1 MDLWLYILLLV
12 VFLLLRVPVAFAMIA
27 SSMLYFYSHGLSAG
41 YAISS
46 IVNGINSFPL
56 LAVPL
61 FIFVGTIANHLGIAT
76 RLYDFARALLP
87 RLPGNLAY
95 VNLGTA
101 IGFSWISGS
110 ALADAASTSKVQI
123 PQMLKAGY
131 PYGFSAGLTA
141 SGSLMSTVMPP
152 SIPAVLFA
160 ATASISTGALFAG
173 SIIPAM
179 LMAVGLAVYIFFWVR
194 RHPDVAVSRPFVGSM
209 LGKAAVRVIGPALL
223 PVIILGG
230 IFSGLFTPTESAGIA
245 AVYML
250 ILGAIYRT
258 LTWRVFW
265 KSAKETVVISGG
277 ILLILGASNLM
288 GQVLAREQVSRNAR
302 RVARRSLTDNP
313 IVFLLLLNVL
323 LILLGI
329 FLEAPPVILVLVPIL
344 MPIIAQFGIDPV
356 QLGVIMILNLMIG
369 SLTPPVGAVLF
380 VIGSITRRP
389 MGELFRGILPFL
401 IPLGVVLLLLTL
413 FPMIVTILP
422 TLLGLM

>member
-27 SSMLYFYSHGLSAG
+27 SSMLYFYSHNLSAG

-46 IVNGINSFPL
+46 VVNGINSFPL

-173 SIIPAM
+173 SILPAM
-179 LMAVGLAVYIFFWVR
+179 LMAIGLALYVFVWVR
-194 RHPDVAVSRPFVGSM
+194 LHPKIATTRPFDGSM
-209 LGKAAVRVIGPALL
+209 LGKAVARVIGPAFL

-230 IFSGLFTPTESAGIA
+230 IFSGWFTPTESAGIA

-250 ILGAIYRT
+250 ILGVIYRT
-258 LTWRVFW
+258 LNWHVFW
-265 KSAKETVVISGG
+265 KAAKETVVISGG

-288 GQVLAREQVSRNAR
+288 GLVLAREQVSRNLGEWLAG
-302 RVARRSLTDNP
+302 LTSSP

-344 MPIIAQFGIDPV
+344 MPIIAQYGIDPV

-413 FPMIVTILP
+413 FPIIVTIVP
-422 TLLGLM
+422 TMLGLM

>member
-1 MDLWLYILLLV
+1 MDLWLYVLLLAV
-12 VFLLLRVPVAFAMIA
+12 LLLLRVPVAFAMILP
-27 SSMLYFYSHGLSAG
+27 SMLYFTSHGLSAG
-41 YAISS
+41 YAMTSML
-46 IVNGINSFPL
+46 NGINSFPL

-61 FIFVGTIANHLGIAT
+61 FIFVGTLANHLGIAT

-123 PQMLKAGY
+123 PQMLKARY

-141 SGSLMSTVMPP
+141 SGSLLSTVMPP

-173 SIIPAM
+173 SVLPAA
-179 LMAVGLAVYIFFWVR
+179 LMATGLAVYIAIWVA
-194 RHPDVAVSRPFVGSM
+194 RHPEITGRRPFDG
-209 LGKAAVRVIGPALL
+209 AVLRLAIVRALGPALL

-230 IFSGLFTPTESAGIA
+230 IFSGWFTPTESAGVAA
-245 AVYML
+245 AVTL
-250 ILGAIYRT
+250 VLGVAYRT
-258 LTWRVFW
+258 LTWHTFW
-265 KSAKETVVISGG
+265 ISAKETAVMSGG
-277 ILLILGASNLM
+277 ILLIIGASNLL
-288 GQVLAREQVSRNAR
+288 GQVLAREQVSRNLGDWLTA
-302 RVARRSLTDNP
+302 LTDNP

-323 LILLGI
+323 LILLGV

-344 MPIIAQFGIDPV
+344 MPIVAQYGIDPV
-356 QLGVIMILNLMIG
+356 HLGVIMIVNLMIG

-380 VIGSITRRP
+380 VVGSITRRP
-389 MGELFRGILPFL
+389 MGELFAGILPFL
-401 IPLGVVLLLLTL
+401 VPLFGVLLLLTV
-413 FPMIVTILP
+413 FPQIVTIVP
-422 TLLGLM
+422 TMLGL

>member
-12 VFLLLRVPVAFAMIA
+12 ILLLLRVPVAFAMIA
-27 SSMLYFYSHGLSAG
+27 PSLLYFYSQGLSPG
-41 YAISS
+41 YGISA

-61 FIFVGTIANHLGIAT
+61 FIFVGTVANHLGIAT
-76 RLYDFARALLP
+76 RLYDFAKALLP

-101 IGFSWISGS
+101 VGFSWISGS

-141 SGSLMSTVMPP
+141 SGSLLSTVMPP

-173 SIIPAM
+173 SILPAG
-179 LMAVGLAVYIFFWVR
+179 LMALGLALYVFIWVR
-194 RHPDVAVSRPFVGSM
+194 MHPKVAVSRPFDGAELRKSV
-209 LGKAAVRVIGPALL
+209 VRVLGPAFL

-230 IFSGLFTPTESAGIA
+230 IFSGMFTPTESAGIA
-245 AVYML
+245 AAYML
-250 ILGAIYRT
+250 VLGLFYRT
-258 LTWRVFW
+258 LTLRVFW
-265 KSAKETVVISGG
+265 RAAKETVVISGG

-288 GQVLAREQVSRNAR
+288 GQVLAREQVSRNLGEWLT
-302 RVARRSLTDNP
+302 SLTENP
-313 IVFLLLLNVL
+313 IVFLLILNVL

-344 MPIIAQFGIDPV
+344 MPIAAEYGIDPV
-356 QLGVIMILNLMIG
+356 HLGVIMILNLMIG

-380 VIGSITRRP
+380 VVGSITRRP

-401 IPLGVVLLLLTL
+401 IPLGVVLLLLTV
-413 FPMIVTILP
+413 FPWIVTIVP
-422 TLLGLM
+422 TWLGLL

>member
-1 MDLWLYILLLV
+1 MELWLYILLFA
-12 VFLLLRVPVAFAMIA
+12 VFLFLRVPVAFAMIA
-27 SSMLYFYSHGLSAG
+27 ASLLYFYSQGLSPG
-41 YAISS
+41 YALSS
-46 IVNGINSFPL
+46 MVNGINSFPL

-61 FIFVGTIANHLGIAT
+61 FIFVGSIANNLGIAT
-76 RLYDFARALLP
+76 RLYDLARALLP

-110 ALADAASTSKVQI
+110 ALADAASTSKLQI

-179 LMAVGLAVYIFFWVR
+179 LMALGLAGYIFIWVR
-194 RHPDVAVSRPFVGSM
+194 RHPDIAGSRPFDGGL
-209 LGKAAVRVIGPALL
+209 LGRATLRVIGPAML

-230 IFSGLFTPTESAGIA
+230 IFSGWFTPTESAGIA
-245 AVYML
+245 SVYML
-250 ILGAIYRT
+250 ALGLFYRT
-258 LTWRVFW
+258 LNWRVFW

-288 GQVLAREQVSRNAR
+288 GQVLAREQVTRA
-302 RVARRSLTDNP
+302 LGEWLTGITDNP

-329 FLEAPPVILVLVPIL
+329 PLEAAPVILVLVPIL
-344 MPIIAQFGIDPV
+344 MPIIGQYGIEPV

-380 VIGSITRRP
+380 VVGSITRRP

-401 IPLGVVLLLLTL
+401 MPLGIVLLLLTV
-413 FPMIVTILP
+413 FPVIVTALP

>member
-12 VFLLLRVPVAFAMIA
+12 VLLLLRVPVAFAMIA
-27 SSMLYFYSHGLSAG
+27 PSLLYFYSHGLSAG

-76 RLYDFARALLP
+76 RLYDFAKALLP

-173 SIIPAM
+173 SILPAV

-194 RHPDVAVSRPFVGSM
+194 KHPQVAVSRRFDAGM
-209 LGKAAVRVIGPALL
+209 LRLATVRVLGPLL
-223 PVIILGG
+223 TPVIILGG
-230 IFSGLFTPTESAGIA
+230 IFTGLFTPTESAGIA
-245 AVYML
+245 AAYML
-250 ILGAIYRT
+250 VLGLFYRT
-258 LTWRVFW
+258 LTLRVFYRA
-265 KSAKETVVISGG
+265 AKETVIISGG

-288 GQVLAREQVSRNAR
+288 GQVLAREQVSRNLGELLT
-302 RVARRSLTDNP
+302 SLTDNP

-344 MPIIAQFGIDPV
+344 MPISAAYGIDPV
-356 QLGVIMILNLMIG
+356 HLGVIMILNLMIG

-380 VIGSITRRP
+380 VVGSITRRP

-401 IPLGVVLLLLTL
+401 IPLGVVLLLLTV
-413 FPMIVTILP
+413 FPSIVTIVP
-422 TLLGLM
+422 ALLGL

>member
-1 MDLWLYILLLV
+1 MDLWLYILLFV

-27 SSMLYFYSHGLSAG
+27 SSMLYFYSHGLSSG

-46 IVNGINSFPL
+46 IVNGINGFPL

-173 SIIPAM
+173 SILPAL
-179 LMAVGLAVYIFFWVR
+179 LMALGLALYVFIWVR
-194 RHPDVAVSRPFVGSM
+194 LHPKIAVTRPFVGSM
-209 LGKAAVRVIGPALL
+209 LGKAAARVIGPAFL

-250 ILGAIYRT
+250 ILGVIYRT
-258 LTWRVFW
+258 LNWHVFW
-265 KSAKETVVISGG
+265 KAAKETVVISGG

-288 GQVLAREQVSRNAR
+288 GLVLAREQVSRNMGEWLAG
-302 RVARRSLTDNP
+302 LTASP
-313 IVFLLLLNVL
+313 VVFLLLLNVL

-329 FLEAPPVILVLVPIL
+329 PLEAPPVILVLVPIL
-344 MPIIAQFGIDPV
+344 MPIIAQYGIDPV

-389 MGELFRGILPFL
+389 MGELFRGVLPFL

-413 FPMIVTILP
+413 FPLIVTIVP
-422 TLLGLM
+422 TMLGLM